1 MSTSE
6 PMPLAEVVRSVYVS
20 RNTGVV
26 TVELETGA
34 QSLYFRQGEVFL
46 SPTHPAAGNVRQ
58 ALEDA
63 RGVSRLAESP
73 ELQRAMVILSH
84 ELTRDKRVM
93 GSFRTEANLPAN
105 LLGPLPT
112 ALLVMEL
119 SVYGLDFDELVS
131 RLGGTSQR
139 YQASSV
145 DESPALE
152 QLPGLEPEMAQ
163 VLASV
168 VQPAPV
174 GELLRG
180 AGSERM
186 ALLKGLA
193 KLRSVGLV
201 VEVGGRAEGDTSEA
215 LLPPRLL
222 KHFLSRVAEDLED
235 QPFELPVDQHQKQVA
250 ELVASLGKMNHY
262 QLLGVG
268 LKATEEEVL
277 KAYNRLA
284 RVVHPRHASKLG
296 FEGRDEA
303 LAVLFEQATEA
314 YLSLSDPR
322 RRASYNMIVGIQIK
336 TEVESAQRE
345 EEKRE
350 VARQHYRRAVS
361 CLAQMDYSLAIDL
374 FKEAARLDPRA
385 EYFARLGA
393 VQTKN
398 PNWYGQAI
406 GSYRRAVELSP
417 DDAGIRAGYGEAL
430 EAMGKNEEAI
440 QQYQAVLEL
449 MPKHPGALDA
459 LERLGA
465 RRKRWR

>member
-6 PMPLAEVVRSVYVS
+6 PLPLAELVRSVYIA
-20 RNTGVV
+20 RDTGVV
-26 TVELETGA
+26 KVELETSE

-46 SPTHPAAGNVRQ
+46 HPTHPAAVNVRQ

-63 RGVSRLAESP
+63 EGVSRPAESP
-73 ELQRAMVILSH
+73 ELQRAMIILAH

-93 GSFRTEANLPAN
+93 GSLDGDSNLPSN

-112 ALLVMEL
+112 VLLVMEL
-119 SVYGLDFDELVS
+119 SVYGLEYDELVS
-131 RLGGTSQR
+131 RLGGESQR
-139 YQASSV
+139 YQASAVS
-145 DESPALE
+145 ESPPLE

-168 VQPAPV
+168 VQPAPL
-174 GELLRG
+174 GGLLRG
-180 AGSERM
+180 AGSERL
-186 ALLKGLA
+186 ALLKGLT

-201 VEVGGRAEGDTSEA
+201 VEVGGRADGDLSEQ
-215 LLPPRLL
+215 LLPPKLL
-222 KHFLSRVAEDLED
+222 NHFLTRLAEDLQD
-235 QPFELPVDQHQKQVA
+235 HPFELPADEHQKQVA

-268 LKATEEEVL
+268 LKATDEEVL
-277 KAYNRLA
+277 TAYNRLA
-284 RVVHPRHASKLG
+284 RLVHPSHAPRLG
-296 FEGRDEA
+296 LEGREEA
-303 LAVLFEQATEA
+303 VAVLFEQATEA

-336 TEVESAQRE
+336 TEVQSAQRE

-350 VARQHYRRAVS
+350 VARQNYRRAVA
-361 CLAQMDYSLAIDL
+361 CLSEMDYSLAVDML
-374 FKEAARLDPRA
+374 KEAARLDPRP

-398 PNWYGQAI
+398 PNWHHHAV
-406 GSYRRAVELSP
+406 GSYRRAVELAP

-430 EAMGKNEEAI
+430 EAMGNDDEAI
-440 QQYQAVLEL
+440 QQYKAALKL
-449 MPKHPGALDA
+449 MPKHPMALEA
-459 LERLGA
+459 LERLGVRWK
-465 RRKRWR
+465 RR